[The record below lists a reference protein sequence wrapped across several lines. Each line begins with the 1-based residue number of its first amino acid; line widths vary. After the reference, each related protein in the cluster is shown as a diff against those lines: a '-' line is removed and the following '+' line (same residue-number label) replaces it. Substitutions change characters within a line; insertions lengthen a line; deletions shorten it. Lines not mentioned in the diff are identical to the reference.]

1 MGNKKANSVETD
13 CHEKSPS
20 ASIHEKTVQDCCQ
33 TEVETNNGEVPEKL
47 TMDMLTAFGDAFHCG
62 EGAEKGASDKGKIV
76 REEVDNIVSV
86 PRYKSEYKEPT
97 ILRPYDSSPK
107 SPSNSKTC
115 VLYTRMSS
123 FCDSPSLEQQERL
136 LQAKAEKSGFVV
148 IEKFRVD
155 NRRPRP
161 DSFSLLRMKQYM
173 EDHGVNTVFVKSYDE
188 ISDDAFMCKEIVDRL
203 SKSGIEIIPI
213 QECKLRVSAKEFFQM
228 S

>member
-1 MGNKKANSVETD
+1 MGNKKANNVTREIYENNSSASF
-13 CHEKSPS
+13 HEKS
-20 ASIHEKTVQDCCQ
+20 VQDCCLAG
-33 TEVETNNGEVPEKL
+33 VETNTGEVPEKL
-47 TMDMLTAFGDAFHCG
+47 SMDMLTAFGDAFHCV
-62 EGAEKGASDKGKIV
+62 EEAEKGRV
-76 REEVDNIVSV
+76 REEVGNIIPV
-86 PRYKSEYKEPT
+86 PHYKSEYQEP
-97 ILRPYDSSPK
+97 IIHRPYDSSPE
-107 SPSNSKTC
+107 SSSNSKTC
-115 VLYTRMSS
+115 VLYTRLSS

-155 NRRPRP
+155 GRRPQP